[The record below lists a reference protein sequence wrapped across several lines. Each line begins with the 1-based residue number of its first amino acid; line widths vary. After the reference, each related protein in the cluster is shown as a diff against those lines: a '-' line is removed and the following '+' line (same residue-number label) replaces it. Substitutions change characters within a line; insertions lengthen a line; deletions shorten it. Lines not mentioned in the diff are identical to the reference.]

1 MRKTESSKQLAPWYI
16 LLALLAIFACSLGLQ
31 RSTPGALTSALFP
44 LKSGETQP
52 FAAHKAE
59 SIGIEEVRASQ
70 STYAELVETIRR
82 DPQRIPALPPT
93 LIDPETLW
101 LARCIY
107 SETKRP
113 EEMELVAWVVRN
125 RVETRYRGR
134 SSYRDVVLDP
144 FQFSAFNPN
153 NPKRSFYSTLDTR
166 TPIGSW
172 QRALTIAHSVR
183 QAEAEYRP
191 FSMQTRHFF
200 SERSMIDQ
208 THPEWAR
215 GQDPVSP
222 SRPFRVDERRFRF
235 YEGIS

>member
-1 MRKTESSKQLAPWYI
+1 DLAFTS
-16 LLALLAIFACSLGLQ
+16 LSLHDALPI
-31 RSTPGALTSALFP
+31 
-44 LKSGETQP
+44 
-52 FAAHKAE
+52 
-59 SIGIEEVRASQ
+59 
-70 STYAELVETIRR
+70 
-82 DPQRIPALPPT
+82 LPPT

-166 TPIGSW
+166 RPIGSW

-191 FSMQTRHFF
+191 FSMQTRH
-200 SERSMIDQ
+200 
-208 THPEWAR
+208 
-215 GQDPVSP
+215 
-222 SRPFRVDERRFRF
+222 
-235 YEGIS
+235 